1 MNLDLFLRVI
11 ENNPDDGKNII
22 QLLKN
27 ILTD

>member
-11 ENNPDDGKNII
+11 ENNPDGKNII